1 MQASTAT
8 VPSPEELLRAA
19 LTGDKTRFGLLVA
32 PHVRELHVHC
42 YRMLGSFHDAEDAT
56 QETLLRAWRHL
67 HTFQGRGPLRAWLYR
82 IATTT
87 CLKALGSG
95 QRRRVAGSD
104 GADVPYLEPYP
115 DRLLDD
121 LPHDGLDPAA
131 VAEQR
136 ESVALAFVVALQQLT
151 ARQRAVLVLR
161 EVLGWSA
168 AEVAELLETSVP
180 AVNSAL
186 QRARAGLGRA
196 LPPTVSARSLP
207 AQEQDVL
214 RRFMLAWQRRD
225 IQGLAALLRED
236 AVLHM
241 PPQSL
246 RYLGREQVAS
256 FFGAVPADGRLDRIR
271 LMATRAN
278 GQPALAAYLP
288 AADGVYRAYGVMV
301 LVMAEGGVQAITGF
315 QDASLFDA
323 FGLPQTPLEP
333 PASTATASG
342 SSEGVI
348 AIQLVHEYLE
358 SVDELTAKALGRCGD
373 GVVRPRAAAGPAP
386 RLPPA
391 PAARP
396 AGRRTTTPPRAG
408 ACRWPS
414 GTARAQAG
422 RSAG

>member
-8 VPSPEELLRAA
+8 TLSPDELLQAA
-19 LTGDKTRFGLLVA
+19 LAGDQARFGLLVE

-42 YRMLGSFHDAEDAT
+42 YRMLGSFHDAEDAM

-87 CLKALGSG
+87 CLKLLASA

-121 LPHDGLDPAA
+121 LPDTGPDPAA

-168 AEVAELLETSVP
+168 AEVAVLLETSVP

-186 QRARAGLGRA
+186 QRARARLARVLSPA
-196 LPPTVSARSLP
+196 SISARSLP
-207 AQEQDVL
+207 VQEQLVV

-225 IQGLAALLRED
+225 LEGLAALLRED

-246 RYLGREQVAS
+246 RLMGRGQVAS

-271 LMATRAN
+271 LVATRAN
-278 GQPALAAYLP
+278 GHPALAAYLP
-288 AADGVYRAYGVMV
+288 AADGSYRAYGVMV
-301 LVMAEGGVQAITGF
+301 LVVDEGGIRAITGF
-315 QDASLFDA
+315 QDASLFSA
-323 FGLPQTPLEP
+323 FGLPKTP
-333 PASTATASG
+333 A
-342 SSEGVI
+342 
-348 AIQLVHEYLE
+348 
-358 SVDELTAKALGRCGD
+358 
-373 GVVRPRAAAGPAP
+373 
-386 RLPPA
+386 
-391 PAARP
+391 
-396 AGRRTTTPPRAG
+396 
-408 ACRWPS
+408 
-414 GTARAQAG
+414 
-422 RSAG
+422 

>member
-1 MQASTAT
+1 MQAWTTTKAG
-8 VPSPEELLRAA
+8 PDELLQAA
-19 LTGDKTRFGLLVA
+19 LAGDKVGFELLVE
-32 PHVRELHVHC
+32 PHVRELHLHC
-42 YRMLGSFHDAEDAT
+42 YRMLGSFHDAEDAM

-67 HTFQGRGPLRAWLYR
+67 HTFEGRAPLRAWLYR

-87 CLKALGSG
+87 CLKMLGSA
-95 QRRRVAGSD
+95 QRRRVAARPD

-161 EVLGWSA
+161 EVVGWSA

-241 PPQSL
+241 PPQSM

-288 AADGVYRAYGVMV
+288 AADGAYRAYGVMV
-301 LVMAEGGVQAITGF
+301 LVMAEDGIQAITGF

-323 FGLPQTPLEP
+323 FGLPQTPP
-333 PASTATASG
+333 D
-342 SSEGVI
+342 
-348 AIQLVHEYLE
+348 Y
-358 SVDELTAKALGRCGD
+358 
-373 GVVRPRAAAGPAP
+373 
-386 RLPPA
+386 
-391 PAARP
+391 
-396 AGRRTTTPPRAG
+396 
-408 ACRWPS
+408 
-414 GTARAQAG
+414 
-422 RSAG
+422 

>member
-8 VPSPEELLRAA
+8 TPSPDELLQAA
-19 LTGDKTRFGLLVA
+19 LAGDQARFGLLVE
-32 PHVRELHVHC
+32 PHVRELQVHC
-42 YRMLGSFHDAEDAT
+42 YRMLGSFHDAEDAM

-87 CLKALGSG
+87 CLKLLASS
-95 QRRRVAGSD
+95 QRHRVAARSD
-104 GADVPYLEPYP
+104 GADVPWLEPYP

-121 LPHDGLDPAA
+121 LPDTGPDPAA

-168 AEVAELLETSVP
+168 AEVAELLETTMP

-186 QRARAGLGRA
+186 QRARASLGRA
-196 LPPTVSARSLP
+196 LPPAVSVRSLP

-225 IQGLAALLRED
+225 LEGLAALLRED

-246 RYLGREQVAS
+246 RLMGRGQVAR

-271 LMATRAN
+271 LVATRAN

-288 AADGVYRAYGVMV
+288 AADGAYRAYGVMV
-301 LVMAEGGVQAITGF
+301 LVVVEDGIRAITGF
-315 QDASLFDA
+315 QDASLFPA
-323 FGLPQTPLEP
+323 FGLPKSL
-333 PASTATASG
+333 A
-342 SSEGVI
+342 
-348 AIQLVHEYLE
+348 
-358 SVDELTAKALGRCGD
+358 
-373 GVVRPRAAAGPAP
+373 
-386 RLPPA
+386 
-391 PAARP
+391 
-396 AGRRTTTPPRAG
+396 
-408 ACRWPS
+408 
-414 GTARAQAG
+414 
-422 RSAG
+422 

>member
-1 MQASTAT
+1 
-8 VPSPEELLRAA
+8 
-19 LTGDKTRFGLLVA
+19 
-32 PHVRELHVHC
+32 
-42 YRMLGSFHDAEDAT
+42 MLGSFHDAEDAM

-87 CLKALGSG
+87 CLKLLASS
-95 QRRRVAGSD
+95 QRHRVAGSD

-121 LPHDGLDPAA
+121 LPDTGPDPAA

-186 QRARAGLGRA
+186 QRARARLARG
-196 LPPTVSARSLP
+196 LPPAAGISARSLP
-207 AQEQDVL
+207 VQEQLVV
-214 RRFMLAWQRRD
+214 RRFMLTWQRRD
-225 IQGLAALLRED
+225 LQGLAALLRED

-246 RYLGREQVAS
+246 RLMGRGQVAS

-271 LMATRAN
+271 LVATRAN
-278 GQPALAAYLP
+278 GHPALAAYLP
-288 AADGVYRAYGVMV
+288 AADGSYRAYGVMV
-301 LVMAEGGVQAITGF
+301 LVVDEGGIRAITGF
-315 QDASLFDA
+315 QDASLFSA
-323 FGLPQTPLEP
+323 FGLPKTP
-333 PASTATASG
+333 A
-342 SSEGVI
+342 
-348 AIQLVHEYLE
+348 
-358 SVDELTAKALGRCGD
+358 
-373 GVVRPRAAAGPAP
+373 
-386 RLPPA
+386 
-391 PAARP
+391 
-396 AGRRTTTPPRAG
+396 
-408 ACRWPS
+408 
-414 GTARAQAG
+414 
-422 RSAG
+422 

>member
-8 VPSPEELLRAA
+8 VPSPEELLQAA
-19 LTGDKTRFGLLVA
+19 LAGDQERFGLLVA

-87 CLKALGSG
+87 CLKLLESR
-95 QRRRVAGSD
+95 QRRRLVTGPE
-104 GADVPYLEPYP
+104 GPVPFLEPYP

-121 LPHDGLDPAA
+121 LPHDGPDPAA

-136 ESVALAFVVALQQLT
+136 ESVALAFVVALQRLT

-186 QRARAGLGRA
+186 QRARASLGRR
-196 LPPTVSARSLP
+196 LPPAGLSARSLP
-207 AQEQDVL
+207 VHEQLVV

-225 IQGLAALLRED
+225 LQGLAALLRED

-246 RYLGREQVAS
+246 RYLGREQIVG
-256 FFGAVPADGRLDRIR
+256 FFGAVPADGRLDQIR
-271 LMATRAN
+271 LVATRAN

-288 AADGVYRAYGVMV
+288 AADGSDRAYGVMV
-301 LVMAEGGVQAITGF
+301 LVVVGDGIQAITGF
-315 QDASLFDA
+315 QDASLFHA
-323 FGLPQTPLEP
+323 FGLRQ
-333 PASTATASG
+333 
-342 SSEGVI
+342 I
-348 AIQLVHEYLE
+348 LV
-358 SVDELTAKALGRCGD
+358 
-373 GVVRPRAAAGPAP
+373 
-386 RLPPA
+386 
-391 PAARP
+391 
-396 AGRRTTTPPRAG
+396 
-408 ACRWPS
+408 
-414 GTARAQAG
+414 
-422 RSAG
+422 

>member
-8 VPSPEELLRAA
+8 VPSPDELLEAA
-19 LTGDKTRFGLLVA
+19 LAGDQAQFGLLVE
-32 PHVRELHVHC
+32 PYLRELHVHC

-87 CLKALGSG
+87 CLKMLASA
-95 QRRRVAGSD
+95 QRRHVAGSD
-104 GADVPYLEPYP
+104 DPDVPYLEPYP

-121 LPHDGLDPAA
+121 LPDTGPDPAA

-168 AEVAELLETSVP
+168 AEVAELLETSMP

-186 QRARAGLGRA
+186 QRARANLARA
-196 LPPTVSARSLP
+196 LPPAGVSARSLS

-225 IQGLAALLRED
+225 LQGLATLLAED

-246 RYLGREQVAS
+246 RLMGRGQVAR

-271 LMATRAN
+271 LVVTRAN

-288 AADGVYRAYGVMV
+288 AADGAYRAYGVMV
-301 LVMAEGGVQAITGF
+301 LVVVEDGIRAITGF
-315 QDASLFDA
+315 QDASLFPA
-323 FGLPQTPLEP
+323 FGLPKSL
-333 PASTATASG
+333 A
-342 SSEGVI
+342 
-348 AIQLVHEYLE
+348 
-358 SVDELTAKALGRCGD
+358 
-373 GVVRPRAAAGPAP
+373 
-386 RLPPA
+386 
-391 PAARP
+391 
-396 AGRRTTTPPRAG
+396 
-408 ACRWPS
+408 
-414 GTARAQAG
+414 
-422 RSAG
+422 